1 MGCDLGHP
9 IEGCWACAIEDVLG
23 LVDAGVGELLEIV
36 GVIVDD
42 IEEEAFDLG
51 SDCGGVGGFLD
62 ELLELGVEGARGA
75 GFLAAVKEEVN
86 QGGEG

>member
-9 IEGCWACAIEDVLG
+9 IEGCWACAIKDVLG

-42 IEEEAFDLG
+42 IEQETFDLG
-51 SDCGGVGGFLD
+51 SDCGGIGGFLD
-62 ELLELGVEGARGA
+62 EVLELGVEGARGA
-75 GFLAAVKEEVN
+75 GFLSAVEEEVD

>member
-1 MGCDLGHP
+1 LSCDLGHP
-9 IEGCWACAIEDVLG
+9 IEGCWACAVDDVLG

-36 GVIVDD
+36 GVIVDE
-42 IEEEAFDLG
+42 IEKEAFDLG

-62 ELLELGVEGARGA
+62 ELLELGIEGARSS
-75 GFLAAVKEEVN
+75 GFLAAVEEEVD

>member
-9 IEGCWACAIEDVLG
+9 IEGSWACAIEDVLG
-23 LVDAGVGELLEIV
+23 LVDACVGELLEIV

-42 IEEEAFDLG
+42 IEEEAFDLA
-51 SDCGGVGGFLD
+51 SDCGGVIGFLD

-75 GFLAAVKEEVN
+75 GLFAAVEEEVD